1 MALTPDDRI
10 HERATPST
18 GADPYT
24 MLIRRPV
31 LDAIRE
37 GRVTLQFRRWKRPT
51 VKAGGRLTTA
61 VGVLSIHT
69 VEVVDLAAITT
80 RDARA
85 AGYASLDEARAHLN
99 AKDEG
104 LVYRVSLSFAGA
116 DPRIALRASADLSP
130 EELEI
135 LGTKLARLDHHS
147 RDGPWVQATLA
158 LIEKN
163 PGMYSGDLADTL
175 GFERLWLK
183 AQIRKLKALGLTE
196 SLEVGY
202 RLSPRG
208 QTLLHQSVPPRTR
221 AVSE

>member
-1 MALTPDDRI
+1 
-10 HERATPST
+10 
-18 GADPYT
+18 
-24 MLIRRPV
+24 MLIRRQQ

-51 VKAGGRLTTA
+51 VKAGGTLTTA

-69 VEVVDLAAITT
+69 VDVVALETIT
-80 RDARA
+80 RQDAKA
-85 AGYASLDEARAHLN
+85 AGYDSLDELRAHLT

-104 LVYRVSLSFAGA
+104 LVYRVSLAFAGA
-116 DPRIALRASADLSP
+116 DPRIALRAKTALATD
-130 EELEI
+130 ERDALEA
-135 LGTKLARLDHHS
+135 KLARLDANS
-147 RDGPWVQATLA
+147 RQGPWVRQTLA
-158 LIEKN
+158 LIRAN
-163 PGMYSGDLADTL
+163 PGMYSGDLADQL

-208 QTLLHQSVPPRTR
+208 EALLKSPGR
-221 AVSE
+221 